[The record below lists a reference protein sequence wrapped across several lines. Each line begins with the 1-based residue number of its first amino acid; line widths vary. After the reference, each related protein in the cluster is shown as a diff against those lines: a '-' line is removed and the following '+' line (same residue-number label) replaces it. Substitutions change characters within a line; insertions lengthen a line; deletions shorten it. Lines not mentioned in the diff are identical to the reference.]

1 MVRRDAPCK
10 WRGVERLR
18 GVSRRPPPRFPVWR
32 PARYHGAVPGLE
44 EELLTAAAWRQVTT
58 RLGELESL
66 VMEADVPDS
75 PRDRAEGW
83 RYVLRFLA
91 ASIRCCI
98 VAGDPDYPEFGRM
111 IERGLA
117 WGLDNPDCNYSIT
130 RVRGDAEYRVA
141 GDAGTA
147 CHFEYQVNTG
157 HFGDGNVGGW
167 QTVSSIHAG
176 ELERDADGRFEMIL
190 SAERQPGNWLRLD
203 ETASSFFL
211 RQYFSD
217 WENERPA
224 RVFVERIGAEYPEPL
239 LTPER
244 LAPRIEELLE
254 WLTKGIRSW
263 EAMSRLILQTGANQ
277 VTLTEPMEGNA
288 GLRGQAYGMGHFR
301 CEEDEA
307 VLVSFRPPACRMW
320 SIQLCGWFWDSLDFA
335 TRQSS
340 INGAQAELDPD
351 GIFRAVIAHQD
362 PGFAN
367 WVDPVGRTQGSLG
380 IRYLFP
386 DEVVQPEFHV
396 LPVSELADAMP
407 VDAVRVDPAERSR
420 RLERRRRAVQLRYGY

>member
-1 MVRRDAPCK
+1 MVWSCARRKYRCGDRTG
-10 WRGVERLR
+10 RG
-18 GVSRRPPPRFPVWR
+18 STRRPVWFSVCW
-32 PARYHGAVPGLE
+32 PTRYHRRVPGLD
-44 EELLTAAAWRQVTT
+44 EELLTAAAWRQITG
-58 RLGELESL
+58 RLGDLESL
-66 VMEADVPDS
+66 VLDAAVPDS

-176 ELERDADGRFEMIL
+176 ELERAADGSFELWL
-190 SAERQPGNWLRLD
+190 SAEPREGNWLRLD
-203 ETASSFFL
+203 DTASSLFL
-211 RQYFSD
+211 RQYFAD
-217 WENERPA
+217 WQRERPA
-224 RVFVERIGAEYPEPL
+224 RVFVERVGAAYPEPS
-239 LTPER
+239 LTPAR
-244 LAPRIEELLE
+244 LAPRIDELLE
-254 WLTKGIRSW
+254 WLSKGIRGW
-263 EAMSRLILQTGANQ
+263 EAMSRLILATEANQ

-288 GLRGQAYGMGHFR
+288 GLRGQAYGLGHFR
-301 CEEDEA
+301 CAADEA
-307 VLVSFRPPACRMW
+307 VVISFRPPSCRMW
-320 SIQLCGWFWDSLDFA
+320 SVQLCGWFWDSLDFA

-340 INGAQAELDPD
+340 INSVQARLDPD
-351 GIFRAVIAHQD
+351 GMFRAVIAHQD

-367 WVDPVGRTQGSLG
+367 WLDPVERTEGSLG

-386 DEVVQPEFHV
+386 EEVVQPEFRV
-396 LPVSELADAMP
+396 VPLRELSRAMP
-407 VDAVRVDPAERSR
+407 PDAVRVDADTR
-420 RLERRRRAVQLRYGY
+420 RRGLERRRRAVQLRYAY